1 MVQVAPTPKQGMD
14 SSIIPDR
21 KECIMTAA
29 PERPSPINNATITI
43 HNFEIDRRGWIFLNL
58 SWEKPKFAYGNITMC
73 RVRIVREPVYS
84 GEEAPNSAIAA
95 WKEMPMVS

>member
-29 PERPSPINNATITI
+29 PEQPNPINNATITI

-84 GEEAPNSAIAA
+84 GEEPPNSAIAA